1 MNSRNNKKLKVLTA
15 LFGVASLIFAMLAI
29 QSFAALRYGNSRDV
43 DLKMGSIDVRL
54 LENGNITPEASKEK
68 EGWLLSDLSDKSVD
82 PGYAYDEVIEARNT
96 ADQPEYVRVIVRKYW
111 MDKDNKRV
119 DLDPSLIK
127 LGYKNADFNSD
138 AWIINDAETT
148 DEQTVYYMRKALPAK
163 TDSPALFDKISADA
177 SLADAY
183 TLETSEDGKT
193 ITATYEYDGLH
204 MGLDIEV
211 QSIQHTSANEAIT
224 SAWGVTNVTVSDG
237 TVSIKR

>member
-1 MNSRNNKKLKVLTA
+1 MSNRKNKTLKVLTA

-29 QSFAALRYGNSRDV
+29 QSFAALRYGNSQNV
-43 DLKMGSIDVRL
+43 NLEMSSIDVRL
-54 LENGNITPEASKEK
+54 LENGKITPEVDQSK
-68 EGWLLSDLSDKSVD
+68 EGWLLSELNSKTID

-148 DEQTVYYMRKALPAK
+148 D
-163 TDSPALFDKISADA
+163 
-177 SLADAY
+177 
-183 TLETSEDGKT
+183 
-193 ITATYEYDGLH
+193 
-204 MGLDIEV
+204 
-211 QSIQHTSANEAIT
+211 
-224 SAWGVTNVTVSDG
+224 
-237 TVSIKR
+237 

>member
-1 MNSRNNKKLKVLTA
+1 MSNRKNKTLKVLTA
-15 LFGVASLIFAMLAI
+15 LFGVASLVFAMLAI
-29 QSFAALRYGNSRDV
+29 QSFAALRYGNSQNV
-43 DLKMGSIDVRL
+43 NLEMSSIDVRL
-54 LENGNITPEASKEK
+54 LENGKITPEVDQSK
-68 EGWLLSDLSDKSVD
+68 EGWLLSELNSKTID

-148 DEQTVYYMRKALPAK
+148 DEQTVYYMKKALPAK

-183 TLETSEDGKT
+183 TMETSEDGKT
-193 ITATYEYDGLH
+193 ITAVYDYDGLQI
-204 MGLDIEV
+204 GLDIEV
-211 QSIQHTSANEAIT
+211 QSIQHSSANEAIT
-224 SAWGVTNVTVSDG
+224 SAWGVTNITVSDG